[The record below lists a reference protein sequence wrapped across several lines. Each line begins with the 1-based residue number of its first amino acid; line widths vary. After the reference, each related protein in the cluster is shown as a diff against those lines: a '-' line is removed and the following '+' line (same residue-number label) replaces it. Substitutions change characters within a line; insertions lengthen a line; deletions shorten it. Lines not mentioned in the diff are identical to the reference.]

1 MADGASK
8 LQASTKRKPPNAGKG
23 RPKGVPNR
31 ITKELKEM
39 ILDALEESG
48 GVEYLVRQAKKKN
61 PTAFMTLL
69 GKVLPMQVAGDPNNP
84 LLASLTVTFK

>member
-1 MADGASK
+1 MVGDASK
-8 LQASTKRKPPNAGKG
+8 VQAAAKRKPPNAGKG
-23 RPKGVPNR
+23 RVKGVPNKL
-31 ITKELKEM
+31 TKELKDM
-39 ILDALEESG
+39 IIEALDEAG